1 MYVCIYKIFL
11 SLNISILRVCRV
23 VILNIIKT
31 MKTEEIPLIIYDN
44 VINNIKNQENHLLI
58 INGFNRSPGVDTSY
72 APKTQK

>member
-1 MYVCIYKIFL
+1 
-11 SLNISILRVCRV
+11 
-23 VILNIIKT
+23 